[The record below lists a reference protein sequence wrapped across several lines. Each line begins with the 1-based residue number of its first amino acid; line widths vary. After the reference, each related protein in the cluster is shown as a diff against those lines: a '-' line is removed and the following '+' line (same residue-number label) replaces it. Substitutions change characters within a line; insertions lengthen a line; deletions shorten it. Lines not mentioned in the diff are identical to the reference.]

1 MAEVAHKIELDF
13 TTLEFFSKYVI
24 SNLKEDKSVEK
35 EEANTLSEICT
46 KFYETKRF
54 VYISH
59 RINKCNVDPTVYIS
73 SMPKDGQLR
82 GIAVVAENT
91 AALKSAKF
99 ERLFAPFEFEIFTEL
114 DDAVEWAEELLEK

>member
-24 SNLKEDKSVEK
+24 SNLKEDRSVEK
-35 EEANTLSEICT
+35 EEANTLSKICT
-46 KFYETKRF
+46 DYYGTKRF

-73 SMPKDGQLR
+73 NMPKEGQLR
-82 GIAVVAENT
+82 GIAVVAANT
-91 AALKSAKF
+91 PAIKSAKF
-99 ERLFAPFEFEIFTEL
+99 ERLFATFEFEIFTEL
-114 DDAVEWAEELLEK
+114 DDAIEWAQELMEE